1 MTQITVFGNSENV
14 EWQHVLSELLYET
27 VGFSAG
33 LKEARNMTELDYLP
47 PAVLTALVYDI
58 LSLCCAD
65 ARCIAFC
72 CLMLKS

>member
-1 MTQITVFGNSENV
+1 MTQITVLEIVRECSMAECLTV
-14 EWQHVLSELLYET
+14 VQI

-33 LKEARNMTELDYLP
+33 LEGARSLTELVYLP

-58 LSLCCAD
+58 LSLCCAA